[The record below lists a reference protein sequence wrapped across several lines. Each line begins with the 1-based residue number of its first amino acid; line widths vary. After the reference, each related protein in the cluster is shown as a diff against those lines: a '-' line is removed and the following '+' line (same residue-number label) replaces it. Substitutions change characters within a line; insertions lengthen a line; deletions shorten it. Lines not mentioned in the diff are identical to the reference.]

1 MAILSLMEIFDFIV
15 MTLFLGYLFQDMF
28 ARSPHAQRFDW
39 QSFKFAV
46 YVTAP
51 AIILHELFHKL
62 VALAFGFDAVFHAFY
77 ANMTTLWLGL
87 FAIIAKLLSFGF
99 FFIVPGFVSISG
111 SGTPLH
117 FALIA
122 FAGPALNLIL
132 WLGAAYLSR
141 RHSRHGAFLAVTAKI
156 NMFLF
161 IFNMLPIPGF
171 DGFQLYLSLW
181 EAIF

>member
-1 MAILSLMEIFDFIV
+1 MAILSFMEIIDFII

-39 QSFKFAV
+39 KSFRFAV

-62 VALAFGFDAVFHAFY
+62 AALAFGFDAVFHAFY
-77 ANMTTLWLGL
+77 ADTTTLWLGI
-87 FAIIAKLLSFGF
+87 FALLAKLAHFGF

-117 FALIA
+117 YALIA
-122 FAGPALNLIL
+122 FAGPALNLLL
-132 WLGAAYLSR
+132 WQAASYLSK
-141 RHSRHGAFLAVTAKI
+141 RHTRHGALLAVTAKI

-171 DGFQLYLSLW
+171 DGFQVYLNLW
-181 EAIF
+181 RAIF